1 MARNVQ
7 HELLTSP
14 SSRIRARQRFVL
26 ALKSE
31 GEQLR
36 RQLIGS
42 LDTRFSATGKSAE
55 DNFQQ
60 AVSNLYSEDEY
71 RAVCLV
77 KRAGQEMMWNAI
89 EDAIDAELPRLKG
102 LFQDAS
108 KRDVGGSLNLRDE
121 VSVPEEW
128 TTARVHLQPGGYL
141 RNDGDQDVVAGALY
155 EEGGALYSRGQGVG
169 TKESKAECIIR
180 FLREWKPDF
189 QPRRILDIGCSAGAS
204 SVPYAIAFPE
214 AEVHAI
220 DIGKGLLRYAHAR
233 AQSIGAPVH
242 FHEMSAEQIDFP
254 DEYFDLVVSHNAMHE
269 MASSTQQAM
278 FNESFRLL
286 RSGGVCVH
294 QDLPL
299 KFAEMSPVRQAD
311 IMFDEWYNGELH
323 WSDYAETDC
332 QAGLEVAGFDPATI
346 DCKPFS
352 LLDGTMSWLLAA
364 AEKTVSDQK
373 S

>member
-1 MARNVQ
+1 MARNTQ
-7 HELLTSP
+7 HEMLTSP

-26 ALKSE
+26 ALKRN

-36 RQLIGS
+36 RQLVES
-42 LDTRFSATGKSAE
+42 VDTRFSAPGNDAE
-55 DNFQQ
+55 GNFQQ
-60 AVSNLYSEDEY
+60 AVSKLYSEDAY

-77 KRAGQEMMWNAI
+77 KRAGQEMMWNTI
-89 EDAIDAELPRLKG
+89 GDAIDVELPRLKG
-102 LFQDAS
+102 LLEDAG
-108 KRDVGGSLNLRDE
+108 KRDVGGSLNLRDD
-121 VSVPEEW
+121 VSLPEEW

-141 RNDGDQDVVAGALY
+141 RDDGDQDVVAGALY

-180 FLREWKPDF
+180 FLKGWKPDF

-233 AQSIGAPVH
+233 AQSIGVPVH
-242 FHEMSAEQIDFP
+242 FHEMNAEQIDFP
-254 DEYFDLVVSHNAMHE
+254 DESFDLVVSHNAMHE
-269 MASSTQQAM
+269 MASFTQQAM

-286 RSGGVCVH
+286 RRGGVCIH

-323 WSDYAETDC
+323 WSDYAGTDC
-332 QAGLEVAGFDPATI
+332 QAGLEAAGFDQANI
-346 DCKPFS
+346 DCKPFP
-352 LLDGTMSWLLAA
+352 LLDETMSWLLAA
-364 AEKTVSDQK
+364 AEKTVSDEM